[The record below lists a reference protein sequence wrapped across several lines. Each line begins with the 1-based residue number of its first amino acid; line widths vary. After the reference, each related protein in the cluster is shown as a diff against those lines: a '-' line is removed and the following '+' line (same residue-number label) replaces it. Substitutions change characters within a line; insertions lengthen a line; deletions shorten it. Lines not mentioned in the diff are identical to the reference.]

1 MKRLETRQSGSTL
14 LIVAVAIALVVVG
27 GLVVYRVRTA
37 STNSIETKAKYTTKS
52 DITSAKSALGDV
64 PVDSDLDASQ
74 LDKDV
79 TDLR

>member
-1 MKRLETRQSGSTL
+1 MKHSATRESGSAV
-14 LIVAVAIALVVVG
+14 LIVAIVAALVVVG

-37 STNSIETKAKYTTKS
+37 STNSIETKSKYTTKA

-64 PVDSDLDASQ
+64 TVESDLDASQ

-79 TDLR
+79 SALR